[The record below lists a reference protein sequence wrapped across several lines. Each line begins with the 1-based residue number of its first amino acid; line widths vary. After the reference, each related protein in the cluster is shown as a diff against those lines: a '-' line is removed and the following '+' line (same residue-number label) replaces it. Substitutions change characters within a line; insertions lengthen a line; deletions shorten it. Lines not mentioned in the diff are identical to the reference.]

1 MWTGCQDGNNPL
13 TAVRP
18 QIQPCPAPALRPP
31 RRRGRLP
38 PQLAGPL
45 PLRPAPPLHR
55 RRLRLLRLLLL
66 RVDTSPRNPLFLG
79 AVRAV
84 GAPPAVA
91 RCLPLVSV
99 GWDLLLTRRA
109 RVA

>member
-1 MWTGCQDGNNPL
+1 MWTGCQDGNGPL

-31 RRRGRLP
+31 
-38 PQLAGPL
+38 
-45 PLRPAPPLHR
+45 PPLHR
-55 RRLRLLRLLLL
+55 LLLRLRLRLRRRLLL

-99 GWDLLLTRRA
+99 GWALLLTRRA